1 MEIEWLNTLYTALT
15 IFVAT
20 IVHGIAG
27 FGFAQVSMG
36 TMPLFRSAASA
47 AVIFSIVAVVSNF
60 RIWWSVRDAFEW
72 KEWIKPIVGLL
83 AGMPLGLYFFDQM
96 DKHQMRIAIG
106 IVLLVG
112 VVFLILAK
120 QTDLLKVWFK
130 KHDYQHG
137 WVLPVIVGLIAGIL
151 GGAVAIPGP
160 PMILYGTF
168 MAASG
173 KWSHKKMKSIFTAF
187 FGTLML
193 YRVIAVSMQG
203 EMTGS
208 LALEAAIVIPGLLLG
223 AWIGITIFN
232 KISHKIFNWAILF
245 LLTVN
250 SFILIFTSGS

>member
-1 MEIEWLNTLYTALT
+1 MEWMNTLYTAIT

-36 TMPLFRSAASA
+36 IMPLFRSAASA
-47 AVIFSIVAVVSNF
+47 AVIFSMVAVVSNF
-60 RIWWSVRDAFEW
+60 RIWWSVRDSFEW
-72 KEWIKPIVGLL
+72 KEWIKPVIGLV
-83 AGMPLGLYFFDQM
+83 AGMPLGLFLFDQM
-96 DKHQMRIAIG
+96 DKHQMRMTIG
-106 IVLLVG
+106 IVLLIG
-112 VVFLILAK
+112 VVFIILTK
-120 QTDLLKVWFK
+120 QTDLLKKWIK
-130 KHDYQHG
+130 ETDYQPG
-137 WVLPVIVGLIAGIL
+137 WIMPIAVGLIAGIL

-160 PMILYGTF
+160 PVILYGTF

-193 YRVIAVSMQG
+193 YRVIAVSIQG

-208 LALEAAIVIPGLLLG
+208 LALEAAIAIPGLLLG
-223 AWIGITIFN
+223 AWIGIYIFN
-232 KISHKIFNWAILF
+232 KIPQKVFNWIVLL

-250 SFILIFTSGS
+250 AFLLLFTSGS

>member
-1 MEIEWLNTLYTALT
+1 MDIEWLNTLYTALT

-36 TMPLFRSAASA
+36 IMPLYRSAASA

-60 RIWWSVRDAFEW
+60 RIWLSVREAFEW
-72 KEWIKPIVGLL
+72 KEWIKPIVGLI

-96 DKHQMRIAIG
+96 DKNQMRIAIG

-120 QTDLLKVWFK
+120 QTDLLKNWFK
-130 KHDYQHG
+130 KHDYQDG
-137 WVLPVIVGLIAGIL
+137 WILPVIVGLIAGIL

-193 YRVIAVSMQG
+193 YRAIAVSIQG

-208 LALEAAIVIPGLLLG
+208 LALEAAIAIPGLLLG
-223 AWIGITIFN
+223 AWIGIYIFN
-232 KISHKIFNWAILF
+232 KIPQKIFNWAILF
-245 LLTVN
+245 MLTVN
-250 SFILIFTSGS
+250 SFILMFTSGS